1 VPLSFTSNLGCVR
14 VVFGSG
20 AVARLA
26 DEVAILALSR
36 VLIVCTP
43 GRTQLAERVAADLGQ
58 RGCGVFADAQEH
70 VPDEVAV
77 AARRAV
83 DRTGADGVLALGGG
97 SAIGVAKLTALGGE
111 VRIVAVPTT
120 YSGSEMTEIW
130 GVTRGG
136 EKLTGKDTRVR
147 PALVVYDPELTLDVP
162 AKASV
167 TSGFNALAHCVEAL
181 YAKHADPLAQ
191 LAAERGARALA
202 RSLPILAS
210 NPRDLPAREEALL
223 GAYFGG
229 VSLSAGIGLHHKL
242 CHVLGGAFGLPHA
255 ATHAALLPHVVAFN
269 AQAAPEAM
277 QRLALALGSSDAT
290 SGVVELLAQS
300 GGPQSLAELGFSSTD
315 IDRAADLAFAH
326 GIENPR
332 PVTREAIRELL
343 ARAVEGPPR
352 APA

>member
-14 VVFGSG
+14 IVFGSG

-26 DEVAILALSR
+26 DEIANLAVSR
-36 VLIVCTP
+36 VLVVCTP
-43 GRTQLAERVAADLGQ
+43 GRRELAERVAAGLGK
-58 RGCGVFADAQEH
+58 RACGVFAEAQEH
-70 VPDEVAV
+70 VPEDVAV

-83 DRTGADGVLALGGG
+83 DHVGADGVLALGGG
-97 SAIGVAKLTALGGE
+97 SAIGVAKLTALGGD

-136 EKLTGKDTRVR
+136 EKLTGKDPRVR
-147 PALVVYDPELTLDVP
+147 PALVVYDAELTLDVP

-181 YAKHADPLAQ
+181 YAKQADPLAQ

-202 RSLPILAS
+202 QSLPVLAS
-210 NPRDLPAREEALL
+210 NPRDRSAREEALL
-223 GAYFGG
+223 GAYLGG

-255 ATHAALLPHVVAFN
+255 ATHAVLLPHVVAFN
-269 AQAAPEAM
+269 AQAAVEAM
-277 QRLALALGSSDAT
+277 QRLAVALRANDAT
-290 SGVVELLAQS
+290 SGVVELLVQS
-300 GGPQSLAELGFSSTD
+300 GAPQSLAELGFSPAD
-315 IDRAADLAFAH
+315 VDRAADLAVAH

-352 APA
+352 ATA